1 MSTTDVTTDLV
12 ARFTDPAGF
21 KKYIGLLGGKRA
33 KASHALFSAA
43 DDRGAARSY
52 VLNTREFDD
61 SYYFIRVISTRG
73 DLDEDTLDDLTRAA
87 SLLPLGSIRY
97 EGMMAPTLPD
107 AVGSDLEAADVHS
120 LSRLDEGIIVYPVTE
135 LSKKGASSYA
145 LWARAGDDWFVY
157 PIEDKKL

>member
-1 MSTTDVTTDLV
+1 MSTTDVATDLV
-12 ARFTDPAGF
+12 ARFADPAGF

-33 KASHALFSAA
+33 KASHALFSTA

-73 DLDEDTLDDLTRAA
+73 DLAEDTLDDLTRAA

-145 LWARAGDDWFVY
+145 LWARTGDDWFVY